1 MFNRSKKVMAQFDWI
16 LLITT
21 MALCAMGFVVVYSA
35 IQSTGGTL
43 RSLLSQFIAT
53 AIGFSAILVLQ
64 FVDTDALKKFAIPSY
79 AIILV
84 LLAATLVIGVG
95 DVFGARAWLSLGPI
109 TFQPSEFSK
118 IVLILGF
125 AVFLERF
132 QDRINK
138 PLTIVL
144 MAIGLG
150 APLLLILKQ
159 PDYGTAAV
167 ILFFIACMV
176 FIAKIHWG
184 YIVAAV
190 AAAIV
195 LAPILYESLS
205 DLQKERILNFI
216 DPLRDINGTGYQI
229 YQGLIAIASGRVFGK
244 GYMQGTQT
252 HYGFIPERDT
262 DYIFAVLTEEFGFI
276 GGLVLIALYALL
288 LYRMIRIAYRAK
300 DTFSKTLVVGIA
312 AMLFIHIFEN
322 IGMTIGLMPVTGI
335 PLPFMSN
342 GGTFQLLNLVCVGLV
357 LSVSTQRA
365 PLDFNTR

>member
-1 MFNRSKKVMAQFDWI
+1 MFNRSKKAMAQFDWI

-21 MALCAMGFVVVYSA
+21 MALCLMGFVVVYSA

-43 RSLLSQFIAT
+43 RSLLSQFVAT
-53 AIGFSAILVLQ
+53 GLGFGAILILQ
-64 FVDTDALKKFAIPSY
+64 FVDTDYLKKLAVPAYIVIF
-79 AIILV
+79 L

-95 DVFGARAWLSLGPI
+95 DVFGARSWLSLGPI
-109 TFQPSEFSK
+109 TFQPSEFAK
-118 IVLILGF
+118 IVLILGL
-125 AVFLERF
+125 AIFLERF

-138 PLTIVL
+138 PTTILL
-144 MAIGLG
+144 MAVGLG

-184 YIVAAV
+184 YIIAAIAAAV
-190 AAAIV
+190 V
-195 LAPILYESLS
+195 LAPVLYETLS
-205 DLQKERILNFI
+205 DVQKERILNFI

-244 GYMQGTQT
+244 GYLQGTQT

-262 DYIFAVLTEEFGFI
+262 DYIFAVLSEEFGFV
-276 GGLVLIALYALL
+276 GALVLIALYAALL
-288 LYRMIRIAYRAK
+288 FRMLRIAYHAK
-300 DTFSKTLVVGIA
+300 DMFSRTLVIGVA

-335 PLPFMSN
+335 PLPFLSN
-342 GGTFQLLNLVCVGLV
+342 GGTFQLLNLLCVGLV